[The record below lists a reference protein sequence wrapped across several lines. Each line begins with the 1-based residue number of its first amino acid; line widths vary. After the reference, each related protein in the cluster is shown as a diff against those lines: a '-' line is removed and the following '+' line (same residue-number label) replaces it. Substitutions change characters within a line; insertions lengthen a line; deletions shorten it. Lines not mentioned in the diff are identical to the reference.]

1 MLSCTGYRVSMWGK
15 RGAAAALVTYGL
27 LLGLLVLAISDT
39 PTRTSSSRTATVVS
53 RTATASKEVCIRAR
67 LAGLAHDSW
76 DLLVEERGGQ
86 SADTVDPKHE
96 QSAVAN

>member
-1 MLSCTGYRVSMWGK
+1 MLSCTGYRSPIVSMWGK
-15 RGAAAALVTYGL
+15 RGAAAALVTY
-27 LLGLLVLAISDT
+27 GLLVLAISDT